1 MNHNKNYSFIF
12 NTRKMTEGAIYN
24 IKALDNGF
32 FIYPDDDLNNSK
44 EMSFEKL
51 MFPEFNCKEKI
62 LAEIGE
68 EIIKIFNEVAPT
80 VVIRYDEATKKA
92 IDKMAASNSVIFE

>member
-1 MNHNKNYSFIF
+1 MNRNYSFIF

-24 IKALDNGF
+24 IKALDKSF

-51 MFPEFNCKEKI
+51 MFPEFTCKEKI